1 MKRLFLMLAIIG
13 LPTVA
18 SAITSGQQLHDYLT
32 IYSNVL
38 WANGY
43 ASGYIDGTI
52 DAALGCPGEHLTH
65 AQAWQL
71 VKNYLEAHP
80 EKWNKD
86 APILIKEALQSIC
99 KYGETN

>member
-1 MKRLFLMLAIIG
+1 MKRLLLILAIIG
-13 LPTVA
+13 FPTAA
-18 SAITSGQQLHDYLT
+18 SAIMSGQQLHDYLT

-52 DAALGCPGEHLTH
+52 DAALGCPSNKHLTH

-71 VKNYLEAHP
+71 VKNYLETHP
-80 EKWNKD
+80 EKWNMD
-86 APILIKEALQSIC
+86 APPLIKEALQPIC
-99 KYGETN
+99 KY